1 MHGHRIRNHRGK
13 RSDDDGSCFPTS
25 WFLPSPDH
33 VSTGSGWG
41 GAEHCQESPPRFFAE
56 AVTTTPDPFAALT
69 ELPDQADSAARCP
82 LSLLFTYIRDLT
94 ASTAG
99 DESIRP

>member
-1 MHGHRIRNHRGK
+1 MRQA
-13 RSDDDGSCFPTS
+13 C
-25 WFLPSPDH
+25 LLA
-33 VSTGSGWG
+33 
-41 GAEHCQESPPRFFAE
+41 GAVGLRAR
-56 AVTTTPDPFAALT
+56 AATTRDPFAALT

-99 DESIRP
+99 DESIRPLTALNGVIG